1 MDFQWKCPVCSKILK
16 HKKSIS
22 RHKKTHSNSLH
33 ECDKRQINFSRID
46 NFRRHIT
53 KCIKK
58 VKEYRCQKCLT
69 KFNGGQLLKR
79 HLKTHTEDKKVK
91 CKNCRLRIAPSQV
104 ENHGHLCIAE
114 NPVDSAELTEEFVSM
129 ATINRLDLTILNIEL

>member
-1 MDFQWKCPVCSKILK
+1 MEFQWKCPVCSKILK
-16 HKKSIS
+16 HQKSIS
-22 RHKKTHSNSLH
+22 RHKKTHSDSFH
-33 ECDKRQINFSRID
+33 KCDKSQKKNNGKD

-58 VKEYRCQKCLT
+58 VKEHRCQKWL
-69 KFNGGQLLKR
+69 KEFNEGWLLKR

-91 CKNCRLRIAPSQV
+91 CKQFGFHIARSQV

-114 NPVDSAELTEEFVSM
+114 TSVDSAELNEEFVSM
-129 ATINRLDLTILNIEL
+129 ATINRLDLTI